1 MCFILHCCNILQV
14 AVYLKGMSSGK
25 RLGENLKKL
34 RLKKKMSQG
43 DLAAALKVDRAYIS
57 NIENGRM
64 NPTLSTLERVANAL
78 QVSTSELL
86 K

>member
-1 MCFILHCCNILQV
+1 MHRDT
-14 AVYLKGMSSGK
+14 SSK

-43 DLAAALKVDRAYIS
+43 DISRKLGVDRAYIS
-57 NIENGRM
+57 SIENGRM
-64 NPTLSTLERVANAL
+64 NPTLTTLEKLAEAIGINSA
-78 QVSTSELL
+78 ELL